1 MSIKRLLV
9 VAVVLPALL
18 VAACSEE
25 PTPTAVPTATPAL
38 TQTAMSTA
46 TPVPTATPTP
56 EPTNTPTPAP
66 TATPTP
72 VPTATPTPEPTSTP
86 TPAPTATPVLSGVA
100 AYAQGCES
108 LTAPLAGEFDLDG
121 DDLTWGMYAEALDA
135 MAGLL
140 RQLTPPQELQ
150 AYHDANLDV
159 VEAIRDHAMT
169 RPGEDSF
176 VEEFTTVILEIL
188 EASLEIGFDTTR
200 TPEEQQRLIEEI
212 AREKLGELFGPD
224 FVAASLAL
232 EDARAELSEEVLTL
246 LADCEL
252 LLGEGTED
260 NEIVDPNT
268 PDDHSDDAGTA
279 TAVEVGADTPG
290 SLDYAGDTDFF
301 RFTATAGQLYQID
314 VALGT
319 LDDSEIAVL
328 DSDEWQLEYNDDH
341 GDSLASRI
349 FWEAPETGDY
359 YIAVSGWGTGSYT
372 LTVDLSDVVDD
383 HGNDTDNATV
393 VTVGADTQGSL
404 DYEGDTDL
412 FRFTA
417 TAGQLYQIDVALGTL
432 DDSEIAVLDSDEWQ
446 LEYND
451 DHGDSLA
458 SRIFWEAPESGDY
471 FVRVAASWVSSTGTG
486 SYTLTVAL
494 R

>member
-1 MSIKRLLV
+1 
-9 VAVVLPALL
+9 
-18 VAACSEE
+18 
-25 PTPTAVPTATPAL
+25 
-38 TQTAMSTA
+38 
-46 TPVPTATPTP
+46 
-56 EPTNTPTPAP
+56 
-66 TATPTP
+66 
-72 VPTATPTPEPTSTP
+72 
-86 TPAPTATPVLSGVA
+86 
-100 AYAQGCES
+100 
-108 LTAPLAGEFDLDG
+108 
-121 DDLTWGMYAEALDA
+121 MYAEALDT

-159 VEAIRDHAMT
+159 VEAIRDHAMA
-169 RPGEDSF
+169 RPSEDSF
-176 VEEFTTVILEIL
+176 VEEFTTFILEIL

-200 TPEEQQRLIEEI
+200 TPEERQRLIEEI

-232 EDARAELSEEVLTL
+232 EEARAELSEEVLTL
-246 LADCEL
+246 LANCEL
-252 LLGEGTED
+252 LLGEGGED
-260 NEIVDPNT
+260 DEVVDPNT
-268 PDDHSDDAGTA
+268 PDDHSDDAGAA
-279 TAVEVGADTPG
+279 TAVEVGANTQG
-290 SLDYAGDTDFF
+290 SLDYQGDTDFF
-301 RFTATAGQLYQID
+301 RFAATAGQFYQID

-319 LDDSEIAVL
+319 LDDSMVAL
-328 DSDEWQLEYNDDH
+328 HDSGGWELTSNDDY
-341 GDSLASRI
+341 GGSLASRI
-349 FWEAPETGDY
+349 VWQAPDTGDY
-359 YIAVSGWGTGSYT
+359 YVAVAGWGTGSYT

-383 HGNDTDNATV
+383 HGNGVDSATAVVVGVDTQASLDYEGDTDFFSFTATAGQLYQIDVALGTLEDSEVSIVDADEWELGYNDDHGDSFASRIVWEAPDTSDYYVKVAASWAGTGTGSYTLTVNLSDVVDDHGNDTDNATV
-393 VTVGADTQGSL
+393 VKVGADTQGSL

-471 FVRVAASWVSSTGTG
+471 FVRVAASWASSTGAG